1 MINFLFSFKEYQQIL
16 ILQFADGNKPLLLK
30 LYSIQINILLTNNL
44 INICIEISKI
54 QTNLWMVYF
63 ASLNEIIRDI
73 CL

>member
-54 QTNLWMVYF
+54 QTNL
-63 ASLNEIIRDI
+63 
-73 CL
+73 